1 VLEARNRFAEVRD
14 VPASNVDIVEYEQVD
29 WPDSCLGVEPRGEPC
44 TEETTPGWRAVVEL
58 NGEEHELRAGEAGV
72 IVRWEGQP
80 PLPTEVDLTPEPEV
94 NVVLTPI
101 EGVSA
106 EQEFVPYQ
114 AEPLEQFEAEPQH
127 IRVML
132 TGYPVENDSFAA
144 QLRVY
149 ELAAMEAV
157 RGNIEQVLLEYQQ
170 ILAAVPDVERESLI
184 FLPLIETDQEL
195 YARPQVVE
203 FQNGQGYRFVAYY
216 GEVDDEDRVP
226 AGGLF
231 YAYQGVTEDDNHAVV
246 AFLPVSLTDGEELD
260 LAAIES
266 ADPSDFTPDLETLD
280 EMIAS
285 ISLEPR

>member
-1 VLEARNRFAEVRD
+1 
-14 VPASNVDIVEYEQVD
+14 
-29 WPDSCLGVEPRGEPC
+29 
-44 TEETTPGWRAVVEL
+44 
-58 NGEEHELRAGEAGV
+58 
-72 IVRWEGQP
+72 
-80 PLPTEVDLTPEPEV
+80 
-94 NVVLTPI
+94 
-101 EGVSA
+101 
-106 EQEFVPYQ
+106 
-114 AEPLEQFEAEPQH
+114 
-127 IRVML
+127 
-132 TGYPVENDSFAA
+132 
-144 QLRVY
+144 
-149 ELAAMEAV
+149 
-157 RGNIEQVLLEYQQ
+157 
-170 ILAAVPDVERESLI
+170 
-184 FLPLIETDQEL
+184 LPLIETDQEL

-226 AGGLF
+226 ADGLF

>member
-1 VLEARNRFAEVRD
+1 
-14 VPASNVDIVEYEQVD
+14 
-29 WPDSCLGVEPRGEPC
+29 
-44 TEETTPGWRAVVEL
+44 
-58 NGEEHELRAGEAGV
+58 
-72 IVRWEGQP
+72 
-80 PLPTEVDLTPEPEV
+80 
-94 NVVLTPI
+94 
-101 EGVSA
+101 
-106 EQEFVPYQ
+106 
-114 AEPLEQFEAEPQH
+114 
-127 IRVML
+127 
-132 TGYPVENDSFAA
+132 
-144 QLRVY
+144 
-149 ELAAMEAV
+149 MEAV